1 MIRQQRPTVHS
12 QERPLVVKVG
22 GSLYNRVPDLV
33 PFLRSSVRPLFVV
46 PGGGPF
52 ADAVRDAGL
61 DDETAHWEAIAAMD
75 EYGSYIAS
83 QGIPA
88 SDRLAVPDQTVVLL
102 PARVLRERDPLP
114 HSWDVTSDTIAAWA
128 ASSLCLD
135 LLLLKSVDGIASG
148 GVLREHVDAPLA
160 TDVTDLLFISYVLKN
175 GVDTFI
181 LNGSR
186 PELLRRYL
194 SGDPVPGT
202 RISTTF

>member
-1 MIRQQRPTVHS
+1 T
-12 QERPLVVKVG
+12 
-22 GSLYNRVPDLV
+22 
-33 PFLRSSVRPLFVV
+33 
-46 PGGGPF
+46 
-52 ADAVRDAGL
+52 
-61 DDETAHWEAIAAMD
+61 
-75 EYGSYIAS
+75 
-83 QGIPA
+83 
-88 SDRLAVPDQTVVLL
+88 DRLAVPDLTVVLL
-102 PARVLRERDPLP
+102 PARVLRERDPLL

-160 TDVTDLLFISYVLKN
+160 TDVTDLLFIPYVLKN
-175 GVDTFI
+175 RVDTFI

-202 RISTTF
+202 RISTT